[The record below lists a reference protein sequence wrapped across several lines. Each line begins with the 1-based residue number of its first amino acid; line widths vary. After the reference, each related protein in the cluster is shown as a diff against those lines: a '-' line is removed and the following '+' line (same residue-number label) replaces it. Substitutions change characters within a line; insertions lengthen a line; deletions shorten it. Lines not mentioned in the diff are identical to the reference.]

1 MKINLEEKAEAIN
14 ELSSFFLGDKEDE
27 WEGTSELV
35 GKKVAKD
42 RIDFCSYYNET
53 LAKAFPELVTIKKN
67 FFTGVS
73 SVKIENTEQLK
84 KELKK
89 LYKKD
94 INVIIK

>member
-1 MKINLEEKAEAIN
+1 MWDNLFQSLMNGIEPYKKLQQKTEK
-14 ELSSFFLGDKEDE
+14 K
-27 WEGTSELV
+27 
-35 GKKVAKD
+35 
-42 RIDFCSYYNET
+42 YYNET

-73 SVKIENTEQLK
+73 SVMIENTKQLE